1 MAATSPPP
9 KAGSGNLLNIVGLG
23 VVFLVLFNAYGIRDT
38 MGRYAGYALNPI
50 IGFNGK
56 YPVPTILIAGAL
68 LVAATTVLRH
78 FTTDWIETARTQ
90 AFSRHYQKEMMT
102 ARKENNTY
110 KIKKLTEAQ
119 PEMMRRSQEMS
130 SKQMKTMPL
139 TMLVAVPLFAW
150 VSTFLGH
157 LDYTWYSA
165 PWNASVD
172 MFATN
177 GILPFGAHGSSL
189 FQHWIL
195 LYMTLSIPLGA
206 LIQKT
211 MKYFAWKERWQKR
224 HKAHHEPGA
233 PRA

>member
-1 MAATSPPP
+1 MAAAPAPAR
-9 KAGSGNLLNIVGLG
+9 KGSGNLLNIVGIVL
-23 VVFLVLFNAYGIRDT
+23 VFFVLFNPGLRNLLGT
-38 MGRYAGYALNPI
+38 YAGYVLDPA
-50 IGFNGK
+50 IGFGGK
-56 YPVPTILIAGAL
+56 YPVLTILIAGAI
-68 LVAATTVLRH
+68 LVGATTVVRH

-90 AFSRHYQKEMMT
+90 AFSRHYQREMLA

-119 PEMMRRSQEMS
+119 PEMMKRTQDMN
-130 SKQMKTMPL
+130 SKQLKTMPI

-150 VSTFLGH
+150 LSTFLGR
-157 LDYTWYSA
+157 LDYVWYAA
-165 PWNASVD
+165 PWNPSVD
-172 MFATN
+172 MFANN
-177 GILPFGAHGSSL
+177 GILPFGAHGSSV

-224 HKAHHEPGA
+224 HQHGA
-233 PRA
+233 PRP

>member
-1 MAATSPPP
+1 MAAPAAPAR
-9 KAGSGNLLNIVGLG
+9 KGGLGGMVNIVGL
-23 VVFLVLFNAYGIRDT
+23 VLVFFVLFNEQLRNQLGEWAGVVLDPTIGFG
-38 MGRYAGYALNPI
+38 GRY
-50 IGFNGK
+50 
-56 YPVPTILIAGAL
+56 PVMTILIAGSL
-68 LVAATTVLRH
+68 LVAVTTVVRH

-90 AFSRHYQKEMMT
+90 AFSRHYQKEMMA

-119 PEMMRRSQEMS
+119 PEMMRRTQEMNA
-130 SKQMKTMPL
+130 KQIKTMPI

-150 VSTFLGH
+150 ISTFLAAI
-157 LDYTWYSA
+157 DYTWFSA
-165 PWNASVD
+165 PWNPSVD
-172 MFATN
+172 MFTSN
-177 GILPFGAHGSSL
+177 GVLPFGENGSSV

-195 LYMTLSIPLGA
+195 LYMVLSIPLGS

-224 HKAHHEPGA
+224 HQHGA

>member
-1 MAATSPPP
+1 MAKDMAPAR
-9 KAGSGNLLNIVGLG
+9 KGGSGNLVNIVGL
-23 VVFLVLFNAYGIRDT
+23 VLVFFILFNADARNA
-38 MGRYAGYALNPI
+38 MGKYAGYVMDPL
-50 IGFNGK
+50 IGFGGR
-56 YPVPTILIAGAL
+56 YPVLTILIAGAI
-68 LVAATTVLRH
+68 LVAATTVVRH
-78 FTTDWIETARTQ
+78 FTTDWIETARTT
-90 AFSRHYQKEMMT
+90 AYSRHYQKEMMA

-119 PEMMRRSQEMS
+119 PEMMKRTQEMN
-130 SKQMKTMPL
+130 SKQLKTMPI

-150 VSTFLGH
+150 VSTFLAG

-165 PWNASVD
+165 PWNPSVD

-224 HKAHHEPGA
+224 HHPHHEPGA
-233 PRA
+233 PKA

>member
-1 MAATSPPP
+1 VAAAAPPAR
-9 KAGSGNLLNIVGLG
+9 KGGSGNLLNIVGI
-23 VVFLVLFNAYGIRDT
+23 VAVFFVLFNPTLRSQLGTWAGYVLDPAIGFG
-38 MGRYAGYALNPI
+38 GRY
-50 IGFNGK
+50 
-56 YPVPTILIAGAL
+56 PVLTILIAGAL
-68 LVAATTVLRH
+68 LVGVTTVVRH

-90 AFSRHYQKEMMT
+90 AYSRHYQKEMLA

-119 PEMMRRSQEMS
+119 PEMMRRTQDMN
-130 SKQMKTMPL
+130 SKQLKTMPI

-150 VSTFLGH
+150 VSTFLGR

-165 PWNASVD
+165 PWNSSVD

-211 MKYFAWKERWQKR
+211 MKYFAWKERWEKR
-224 HKAHHEPGA
+224 HKHGAAHP
-233 PRA
+233 

>member
-1 MAATSPPP
+1 MATAPAR
-9 KAGSGNLLNIVGLG
+9 KGGAGNFLNIIGIVA
-23 VVFLVLFNAYGIRDT
+23 VFFVLFNAGLRNQLGT
-38 MGRYAGYALNPI
+38 WAGYALDPA
-50 IGFNGK
+50 IGFGGRF
-56 YPVPTILIAGAL
+56 PVLTILLAGAI

-90 AFSRHYQKEMMT
+90 AFSRHYQKEMMA

-119 PEMMRRSQEMS
+119 PEMMKRSQEMN
-130 SKQMKTMPL
+130 SKQLKTMPI

-150 VSTFLGH
+150 VSTFLGR

-165 PWNASVD
+165 PWNPSVD
-172 MFATN
+172 MFTTN

-224 HKAHHEPGA
+224 HLHGA
-233 PRA
+233 ASP